1 MKKATFALVPVL
13 LLLAL
18 ALGACGKGAAG
29 ANTTSTTS
37 ANTVTMNA
45 SNFDQHTITIKA
57 GEAVTFDNSNG
68 AFHQICLGKDMTCNK
83 TAQGPQEVQ
92 GDGFAINGGAKKQ
105 VTFATAGTYDI
116 TCSVHPNMNLTVT
129 VQ

>member
-1 MKKATFALVPVL
+1 MKKAAFALVPVL

-18 ALGACGKGAAG
+18 AFGACGKGAASSPG
-29 ANTTSTTS
+29 GTTAA

-45 SNFDQHTITIKA
+45 TNFDQHTITITA
-57 GEAVTFDNSNG
+57 GTALTFDDSNG

-83 TAQGPQEVQ
+83 SAKGPQDVE
-92 GDGFAINGGAKKQ
+92 GDGFAISGGAKKQ
-105 VTFATAGTYDI
+105 VTFADPGTYDI
-116 TCSVHPNMNLTVT
+116 TCSVHPSMNLTVT

>member
-18 ALGACGKGAAG
+18 ALGACGKGAPAG
-29 ANTTSTTS
+29 NTTGTTS
-37 ANTVTMNA
+37 ANTVTMGT

-57 GEAVTFDNSNG
+57 GEALTFDNSNG

-83 TAQGPQEVQ
+83 TAQGPQQVQ
-92 GDGFAINGGAKKQ
+92 GDGFAINAGEKKQ
-105 VTFATAGTYDI
+105 VTFANAGTYDI